1 MLFSELGLDE
11 KVLAALT
18 KNGYTEAT
26 KIQEEVIKAAMEGKS
41 IIGQSQTG
49 TGKTAAFVIPLL
61 QKLDANIR
69 KPQVIVLA
77 PTRELAM
84 QIREEFFKL
93 SFGTNLRSI
102 AVYGGSNIRSQ
113 REALEGGP
121 QIVVATTGRLIDLIE
136 RRFIDLSSVQYLVL
150 DEVDRMLD
158 MGFID
163 DIDMIWSRLGTV
175 KQSMTFSATIPQEVN
190 NLLAKYVGDGY
201 ESIKATENLMV
212 SKIDHAFIEV
222 PHFEKYEM
230 LKKYVLDHKDVKI
243 VVFCRMKHET
253 EDIADMLERDGFSTG
268 CLHGD
273 MQQRDRTRSLKRFQD
288 GFCNVFITTDV
299 AARGLNMK
307 DIMLVVNYNVPED
320 PEAYIHRIGR
330 TGRAGAEGKAIMFV
344 TSGERN
350 LLGNIERRNK
360 ITLKQIDIHGDEVV
374 RLAPRGGGNGGHHSG
389 GSRRSSGGRSGGGY
403 QGRSSGGYQGG
414 RSSGGGYQG
423 GERSSSG
430 GGYQGGR
437 SSEGSS
443 ERPAYGS
450 DRPRSSGGYQGGERS
465 SGGYQGNRSEGASS
479 RPAYGSDR
487 PRTGGYQ
494 GGERS
499 SGGYQGGERS
509 SSGGGYQGSR
519 PQSDR
524 LRSGAD
530 TFGGVFSGGTTAPR
544 TSDRPSY
551 GSDRPQTDRPKFEGE
566 RKERGNYEKRAYE
579 APRNRDDVGGTKKT
593 WPARE
598 KKDI

>member
-1 MLFSELGLDE
+1 MRFLLLSDG
-11 KVLAALT
+11 
-18 KNGYTEAT
+18 
-26 KIQEEVIKAAMEGKS
+26 
-41 IIGQSQTG
+41 
-49 TGKTAAFVIPLL
+49 PLYL
-61 QKLDANIR
+61 MIHLKLDANIR
-69 KPQVIVLA
+69 KPQVIILA

-113 REALEGGP
+113 REALEGGA

-136 RRFIDLSSVQYLVL
+136 RRFIDLSNVQYLVL

-163 DIDMIWSRLGTV
+163 DIDMIWSRLGNV

-201 ESIKATENLMV
+201 ESIKATEELMV

-222 PHFEKYEM
+222 PHFEKYDM
-230 LKKYVLDHKDVKI
+230 LKKYVQEHKDSKV

-307 DIMLVVNYNVPED
+307 DIKLVVNYNVPED

-374 RLAPRGGGNGGHHSG
+374 RINRGNSGGQGGHHRS
-389 GSRRSSGGRSGGGY
+389 GSRRTFGGGSRSGGGY
-403 QGRSSGGYQGG
+403 QGNRSS
-414 RSSGGGYQG
+414 
-423 GERSSSG
+423 

-443 ERPAYGS
+443 SRPSYGS
-450 DRPRSSGGYQGGERS
+450 DRPRTSGYQGGERSSSGGYQGNRPTEGSSSRHSYGSDRSSSTDYKPRSNGGYQGGERS
-465 SGGYQGNRSEGASS
+465 SGGYQGNRSS
-479 RPAYGSDR
+479 
-487 PRTGGYQ
+487 GGFG

-499 SGGYQGGERS
+499 SGGYQGN
-509 SSGGGYQGSR
+509 R
-519 PQSDR
+519 PER
-524 LRSGAD
+524 LRSGAE
-530 TFGGVFSGGTTAPR
+530 TFGGVFGGGASR
-544 TSDRPSY
+544 SSE
-551 GSDRPQTDRPKFEGE
+551 SHSERPKFDGE
-566 RKERGNYEKRAYE
+566 RKDRGGYEKRAYE
-579 APRNRDDVGGTKKT
+579 APRNRDDAGGSKKT

>member
-1 MLFSELGLDE
+1 MLFQELGLDE

-41 IIGQSQTG
+41 IVGQSQTG

-61 QKLDANIR
+61 QKIDANIR

-84 QIREEFFKL
+84 QIREEFYKL
-93 SFGTNLRSI
+93 SYGSNIRSI

-113 REALEGGP
+113 RESLEAGP
-121 QIVVATTGRLIDLIE
+121 QIVVGTTGRLIDLIE
-136 RRFIDLSSVQYLVL
+136 RRFIDLSNVEYLIL

-163 DIDMIWSRLGTV
+163 DIDMIWSRLPKV

-201 ESIKATENLMV
+201 ESIKATEQLMV

-222 PHFEKYEM
+222 PHFEKYDM
-230 LKKYVLDHKDVKI
+230 LKKYVQEHKDSKV

-307 DIMLVVNYNVPED
+307 DITLVVNYNVPED

-360 ITLKQIDIHGDEVV
+360 ITLKQVDENGVEVV
-374 RLAPRGGGNGGHHSG
+374 RLNRGSGGGQGGHHRS
-389 GSRRSSGGRSGGGY
+389 GSRRSFGGG
-403 QGRSSGGYQGG
+403 G
-414 RSSGGGYQG
+414 
-423 GERSSSG
+423 
-430 GGYQGGR
+430 
-437 SSEGSS
+437 
-443 ERPAYGS
+443 
-450 DRPRSSGGYQGGERS
+450 RS
-465 SGGYQGNRSEGASS
+465 SGGYQGNRSS
-479 RPAYGSDR
+479 
-487 PRTGGYQ
+487 GGYQ
-494 GGERS
+494 GGDRSSSGGYQGTRSSEGGSSDRPRSSGGYYQGGERLSAGYQGNRSSEGNSSRGGYQGNRS
-499 SGGYQGGERS
+499 SGGYQ
-509 SSGGGYQGSR
+509 
-519 PQSDR
+519 
-524 LRSGAD
+524 
-530 TFGGVFSGGTTAPR
+530 
-544 TSDRPSY
+544 
-551 GSDRPQTDRPKFEGE
+551 
-566 RKERGNYEKRAYE
+566 
-579 APRNRDDVGGTKKT
+579 
-593 WPARE
+593 
-598 KKDI
+598 

>member
-26 KIQEEVIKAAMEGKS
+26 KIQEEVIRAAMEGKS

-84 QIREEFFKL
+84 QIREEFYKL
-93 SFGTNLRSI
+93 SFGTNLRSV

-113 REALEGGP
+113 RESLDGGP
-121 QIVVATTGRLIDLIE
+121 QVVVATTGRLIDLIE
-136 RRFIDLSSVQYLVL
+136 RRFIDLSHVEYLVL

-163 DIDMIWSRLGTV
+163 DIDMIWSRLGNI

-190 NLLAKYVGDGY
+190 NLLAKYVGTGY

-222 PHFEKYEM
+222 PHFEKYDM
-230 LKKYVLDHKDVKI
+230 LKKYIGDHKDVKI

-374 RLAPRGGGNGGHHSG
+374 RIAGRSSGNGGHHRT
-389 GSRRSSGGRSGGGY
+389 GSRRSFGGGG
-403 QGRSSGGYQGG
+403 GRSSGGYQGG
-414 RSSGGGYQG
+414 RSSGGYQG
-423 GERSSSG
+423 GARSASG
-430 GGYQGGR
+430 
-437 SSEGSS
+437 
-443 ERPAYGS
+443 
-450 DRPRSSGGYQGGERS
+450 
-465 SGGYQGNRSEGASS
+465 
-479 RPAYGSDR
+479 
-487 PRTGGYQ
+487 
-494 GGERS
+494 
-499 SGGYQGGERS
+499 
-509 SSGGGYQGSR
+509 
-519 PQSDR
+519 
-524 LRSGAD
+524 
-530 TFGGVFSGGTTAPR
+530 
-544 TSDRPSY
+544 
-551 GSDRPQTDRPKFEGE
+551 
-566 RKERGNYEKRAYE
+566 
-579 APRNRDDVGGTKKT
+579 
-593 WPARE
+593 
-598 KKDI
+598 

>member
-26 KIQEEVIKAAMEGKS
+26 KIQEEVIKAAMAGKS

-136 RRFIDLSSVQYLVL
+136 RRFIDLSNVQYLVL

-163 DIDMIWSRLGTV
+163 DIDMIWSRLGNV

-190 NLLAKYVGDGY
+190 NLLTKYVGDGY

-222 PHFEKYEM
+222 PHFEKYDM
-230 LKKYVLDHKDVKI
+230 LKKYIQDHKDVKI

-374 RLAPRGGGNGGHHSG
+374 RINRGSSGGQGGHHRS
-389 GSRRSSGGRSGGGY
+389 GSRRTFGGG
-403 QGRSSGGYQGG
+403 GRSSGGYQGN
-414 RSSGGGYQG
+414 RSSGGYQGSRSSEGSSSRPSYGSDRPRTDGYQG
-423 GERSSSG
+423 GERSS
-430 GGYQGGR
+430 GGYQGNR
-437 SSEGSS
+437 SSEGGS
-443 ERPAYGS
+443 ERPRYGS
-450 DRPRSSGGYQGGERS
+450 DRSSSADYKPRSSGGYQGGERS
-465 SGGYQGNRSEGASS
+465 SGGYQGNRSS
-479 RPAYGSDR
+479 
-487 PRTGGYQ
+487 GGYQ

-499 SGGYQGGERS
+499 SGGYQGN
-509 SSGGGYQGSR
+509 R
-519 PQSDR
+519 PER
-524 LRSGAD
+524 LRSGAE
-530 TFGGVFSGGTTAPR
+530 TFGGVFGGGASR
-544 TSDRPSY
+544 SSE
-551 GSDRPQTDRPKFEGE
+551 SHSERPKFDGE
-566 RKERGNYEKRAYE
+566 RKDRAGYEKRTYE
-579 APRNRDDVGGTKKT
+579 APRSRDDAGGFKKT

>member
-1 MLFSELGLDE
+1 MLFTELGLNE
-11 KVLAALT
+11 KIIEALT

-26 KIQEEVIKAAMEGKS
+26 KIQEQVIKAAMEGKN

-61 QKLDANIR
+61 QKLDANVR

-93 SFGTNLRSI
+93 SFGTYLRSL
-102 AVYGGSNIRSQ
+102 AVYGGSNIRAQ
-113 REALEGGP
+113 REALESGP
-121 QIVVATTGRLIDLIE
+121 QVIVATPGRLIDLIE
-136 RRFIDLSSVQYLVL
+136 RRFIDLSRVEYLVL

-175 KQSMTFSATIPQEVN
+175 KQSMTFSATIPQEVK
-190 NLLAKYVGDGY
+190 NLLAKYAGDEGY
-201 ESIKATENLMV
+201 ESIKATEELMV

-222 PHFEKYEM
+222 PHFEKYDM
-230 LKKYVLDHKDVKI
+230 LKKYVQENNDVKI

-288 GFCNVFITTDV
+288 GLCNVFITTDV

-374 RLAPRGGGNGGHHSG
+374 RLAPRGGGNGGHHRS
-389 GSRRSSGGRSGGGY
+389 GSRRSFGGGGYGRSG
-403 QGRSSGGYQGG
+403 GGYQGG
-414 RSSGGGYQG
+414 RSSGGYQG
-423 GERSSSG
+423 GEHSSSG
-430 GGYQGGR
+430 GYAPRSTEGGFD
-437 SSEGSS
+437 
-443 ERPAYGS
+443 RPKYGS
-450 DRPRSSGGYQGGERS
+450 DRSASSDYKPRSSGGYQGGERS
-465 SGGYQGNRSEGASS
+465 SGGYQGNRSEGSS
-479 RPAYGSDR
+479 GRPSYGSDR
-487 PRTGGYQ
+487 PRSSGGYQGGRSSGGYQ

-499 SGGYQGGERS
+499 SGGYQGG
-509 SSGGGYQGSR
+509 SR
-519 PQSDR
+519 PDYNR
-524 LRSGAD
+524 PRSGAD
-530 TFGGVFSGGTTAPR
+530 TFGGV
-544 TSDRPSY
+544 
-551 GSDRPQTDRPKFEGE
+551 
-566 RKERGNYEKRAYE
+566 
-579 APRNRDDVGGTKKT
+579 
-593 WPARE
+593 
-598 KKDI
+598 

>member
-26 KIQEEVIKAAMEGKS
+26 KIQEEVIKAAMAGKS

-61 QKLDANIR
+61 QKIDANIR

-93 SFGTNLRSI
+93 SFGTYLRSV
-102 AVYGGSNIRSQ
+102 AVYGGSNIRAQ
-113 REALEGGP
+113 REALESGP
-121 QIVVATTGRLIDLIE
+121 QVVVATTGRLIDLIE
-136 RRFIDLSSVQYLVL
+136 RRFIDLSHVQYLVL

-163 DIDMIWSRLGTV
+163 DIDMIWSRLPNV

-230 LKKYVLDHKDVKI
+230 LKKYVQDHKDVKI

-374 RLAPRGGGNGGHHSG
+374 RINRGNGGGQGGHHRS
-389 GSRRSSGGRSGGGY
+389 GSRRSFGGGG
-403 QGRSSGGYQGG
+403 GRSSGGYQGN
-414 RSSGGGYQG
+414 RSSGGFG
-423 GERSSSG
+423 GSSS
-430 GGYQGGR
+430 
-437 SSEGSS
+437 
-443 ERPAYGS
+443 RPSYGS
-450 DRPRSSGGYQGGERS
+450 DRPRSSGGFGGGERS
-465 SGGYQGNRSEGASS
+465 SGGYQGSRPSEGGSE
-479 RPAYGSDR
+479 RPRYGS
-487 PRTGGYQ
+487 
-494 GGERS
+494 ERS
-499 SGGYQGGERS
+499 SGGYQGSRSEGRSSYGSDRPRSGGYQGGDRS

-524 LRSGAD
+524 LRSGAE
-530 TFGGVFSGGTTAPR
+530 TFGGVFGSGTPR
-544 TSDRPSY
+544 NSDRPSY
-551 GSDRPQTDRPKFEGE
+551 GSDRPQSDRPKFDGE
-566 RKERGNYEKRAYE
+566 RKDRAGYEKRSYE
-579 APRNRDDVGGTKKT
+579 APRNRDDAGGSRKT

-598 KKDI
+598 KKDM

>member
-84 QIREEFFKL
+84 QIREEFYKL

-113 REALEGGP
+113 RESLEAGP

-136 RRFIDLSSVQYLVL
+136 RRFIDLSNVQYLVL

-163 DIDMIWSRLGTV
+163 DIDMIWSKLGNV

-190 NLLAKYVGDGY
+190 NLLAKYVGTGY

-374 RLAPRGGGNGGHHSG
+374 RLAGRGGGNGGHHSG

-403 QGRSSGGYQGG
+403 QGGRSSGGYQGS

-423 GERSSSG
+423 GERSSG
-430 GGYQGGR
+430 GGYQGSR

-443 ERPAYGS
+443 ERPRYATS
-450 DRPRSSGGYQGGERS
+450 ERSSGGGYQGGERS
-465 SGGYQGNRSEGASS
+465 SGGYQGNRSEGSSS
-479 RPAYGSDR
+479 RPSYGSDR
-487 PRTGGYQ
+487 P
-494 GGERS
+494 RS
-499 SGGYQGGERS
+499 SGGYQGSDR

-530 TFGGVFSGGTTAPR
+530 TFGDIGFNSGTPRAPESGYR
-544 TSDRPSY
+544 GNRDSSTSERPQSDRPRF
-551 GSDRPQTDRPKFEGE
+551 GGEE
-566 RKERGNYEKRAYE
+566 RKDRGAYEKRAYE
-579 APRNRDDVGGTKKT
+579 APRNRDDAGGAKKT
-593 WPARE
+593 WPSRE

>member
-26 KIQEEVIKAAMEGKS
+26 KIQEEVIKAAMAGKS

-136 RRFIDLSSVQYLVL
+136 RRFIDLSNVQYLVL

-163 DIDMIWSRLGTV
+163 DIDMIWSRLGNV

-190 NLLAKYVGDGY
+190 NLLTKYVGDGY

-222 PHFEKYEM
+222 PHFEKYDM
-230 LKKYVLDHKDVKI
+230 LKKYIHDHKDVKI

-374 RLAPRGGGNGGHHSG
+374 RINRGSSGGQGGHHRS
-389 GSRRSSGGRSGGGY
+389 GSRRTFGGG
-403 QGRSSGGYQGG
+403 GRSSGGYQGN
-414 RSSGGGYQG
+414 RSSGGYQG
-423 GERSSSG
+423 S
-430 GGYQGGR
+430 R

-443 ERPAYGS
+443 SRPSYGS
-450 DRPRSSGGYQGGERS
+450 DRPRTDGYQDGERSSGGYQGNRSSEGGSERPRYGSDRSSSADYKPRSSGGYQGGERS
-465 SGGYQGNRSEGASS
+465 SGGYQGNRSS
-479 RPAYGSDR
+479 
-487 PRTGGYQ
+487 GGYQ

-499 SGGYQGGERS
+499 SGGYQGN
-509 SSGGGYQGSR
+509 R
-519 PQSDR
+519 PER
-524 LRSGAD
+524 LRSGAE
-530 TFGGVFSGGTTAPR
+530 TFGGVFGGGASR
-544 TSDRPSY
+544 SSE
-551 GSDRPQTDRPKFEGE
+551 SHSERPKFDGE
-566 RKERGNYEKRAYE
+566 RKDRAGYEKRTYE
-579 APRNRDDVGGTKKT
+579 APRSRDDAGGFKKT

>member
-1 MLFSELGLDE
+1 MLFQELGLDE

-18 KNGYTEAT
+18 RNGYTEAT
-26 KIQEEVIKAAMEGKS
+26 KIQEEVIKAAMAGKS

-93 SFGTNLRSI
+93 SYGTNLRSI
-102 AVYGGSNIRSQ
+102 AVYGGSNIRAQ

-121 QIVVATTGRLIDLIE
+121 QVVVATTGRLIDLIE
-136 RRFIDLSSVQYLVL
+136 RRFIDLSNVEYLVL

-163 DIDMIWSRLGTV
+163 DIDMIWSRLGNV

-222 PHFEKYEM
+222 PHFEKYDM
-230 LKKYVLDHKDVKI
+230 LKKYVQDHKDVKI

-360 ITLKQIDIHGDEVV
+360 ITLKQIDIHGNEVV
-374 RLAPRGGGNGGHHSG
+374 RLAGRGGGNGGHHSG
-389 GSRRSSGGRSGGGY
+389 GNRRSFGGRSGGGY
-403 QGRSSGGYQGG
+403 QGRSSGGYQGN
-414 RSSGGGYQG
+414 RSSGGFGG

-430 GGYQGGR
+430 GYARRDEGASERPRSSSGYQGNRSTGGFGGGERSSGGYQGNRSEGRPSYGTDRPRSSGGYQGGD
-437 SSEGSS
+437 G
-443 ERPAYGS
+443 
-450 DRPRSSGGYQGGERS
+450 SSGGYQGGERS
-465 SGGYQGNRSEGASS
+465 SGGYQGNRPE
-479 RPAYGSDR
+479 
-487 PRTGGYQ
+487 
-494 GGERS
+494 
-499 SGGYQGGERS
+499 
-509 SSGGGYQGSR
+509 
-519 PQSDR
+519 R

-530 TFGGVFSGGTTAPR
+530 TFGGVFGGGAAPR

-551 GSDRPQTDRPKFEGE
+551 GSDRPQSDRPKFDGE
-566 RKERGNYEKRAYE
+566 RKDRAGYEKRSYE
-579 APRNRDDVGGTKKT
+579 APRNRDNAGGERKT

-598 KKDI
+598 KKDM

>member
-26 KIQEEVIKAAMEGKS
+26 KIQEEVIKAAMAGKS

-69 KPQVIVLA
+69 KPQVIILA

-113 REALEGGP
+113 REALEGGA

-136 RRFIDLSSVQYLVL
+136 RRFIDLSHVQYLVL

-163 DIDMIWSRLGTV
+163 DIDMIWSRLGNV

-190 NLLAKYVGDGY
+190 NLLAKYVGEGY
-201 ESIKATENLMV
+201 ESIKATEQLMV

-230 LKKYVLDHKDVKI
+230 LKKYIQEHKDSKV

-307 DIMLVVNYNVPED
+307 DITLVVNYNVPED

-344 TSGERN
+344 TSSERN

-360 ITLKQIDIHGDEVV
+360 IILKQIDIHGNEVV
-374 RLAPRGGGNGGHHSG
+374 RIARGSIGGTGGHHRA
-389 GSRRSSGGRSGGGY
+389 GSRRTFGGGGGRSG
-403 QGRSSGGYQGG
+403 GGYQGG

-423 GERSSSG
+423 N
-430 GGYQGGR
+430 R
-437 SSEGSS
+437 SSEGGSS
-443 ERPAYGS
+443 SRPSYGS
-450 DRPRSSGGYQGGERS
+450 DRTSSGYAPRSSGGYQ
-465 SGGYQGNRSEGASS
+465 
-479 RPAYGSDR
+479 
-487 PRTGGYQ
+487 
-494 GGERS
+494 
-499 SGGYQGGERS
+499 
-509 SSGGGYQGSR
+509 
-519 PQSDR
+519 
-524 LRSGAD
+524 
-530 TFGGVFSGGTTAPR
+530 
-544 TSDRPSY
+544 
-551 GSDRPQTDRPKFEGE
+551 
-566 RKERGNYEKRAYE
+566 
-579 APRNRDDVGGTKKT
+579 
-593 WPARE
+593 
-598 KKDI
+598 

>member
-1 MLFSELGLDE
+1 MLFQELGLDE

-61 QKLDANIR
+61 QKLNPNIR

-93 SFGTNLRSI
+93 SYGMYLRSV
-102 AVYGGSNIRSQ
+102 AVYGGSNIRAQ
-113 REALEGGP
+113 REALESGP

-136 RRFIDLSSVQYLVL
+136 RRFIDLSHVEYLVL

-163 DIDMIWSRLGTV
+163 DIDMIWSRLGNV

-190 NLLAKYVGDGY
+190 NLLAKYVGEGY

-230 LKKYVLDHKDVKI
+230 LKKYVQDHKDVKI

-288 GFCNVFITTDV
+288 GLCNVFITTDV

-360 ITLKQIDIHGDEVV
+360 ITLKQIDIHGNEVV
-374 RLAPRGGGNGGHHSG
+374 RLMGRSGGGNGGHHRH
-389 GSRRSSGGRSGGGY
+389 GSRRGFGGGYGGGGRSSSGYGGNRSSSGGGY
-403 QGRSSGGYQGG
+403 ARRDEGVSNRSRYGSDRSSDGYGRNRSGEGTFDRPRYGSDRSSGGYQGG
-414 RSSGGGYQG
+414 
-423 GERSSSG
+423 
-430 GGYQGGR
+430 
-437 SSEGSS
+437 
-443 ERPAYGS
+443 
-450 DRPRSSGGYQGGERS
+450 D
-465 SGGYQGNRSEGASS
+465 
-479 RPAYGSDR
+479 
-487 PRTGGYQ
+487 
-494 GGERS
+494 
-499 SGGYQGGERS
+499 RS

-524 LRSGAD
+524 LRSGAE
-530 TFGGVFSGGTTAPR
+530 TFGGVFGSG
-544 TSDRPSY
+544 TSRA
-551 GSDRPQTDRPKFEGE
+551 SDRPQSDRPKFDGE
-566 RKERGNYEKRAYE
+566 RKDRGGYEKRVYE

>member
-26 KIQEEVIKAAMEGKS
+26 KIQEEVIKAAMAGKS

-136 RRFIDLSSVQYLVL
+136 RRFIDLSNVQYLVL

-163 DIDMIWSRLGTV
+163 DIDMIWSRLGNV

-222 PHFEKYEM
+222 PHFEKYDM
-230 LKKYVLDHKDVKI
+230 LKKYIHDHKDVKI

-374 RLAPRGGGNGGHHSG
+374 RINRGSSGGQGGHHRS
-389 GSRRSSGGRSGGGY
+389 GSRRTFGGG
-403 QGRSSGGYQGG
+403 GRSSGGYQGN
-414 RSSGGGYQG
+414 RSSGGYQGSRSSEGSSSRPSYGSDRPRTDGYQG
-423 GERSSSG
+423 GERSS
-430 GGYQGGR
+430 GGYQGNR
-437 SSEGSS
+437 SSEGGS
-443 ERPAYGS
+443 ERPRYGS
-450 DRPRSSGGYQGGERS
+450 DRSSSADYKPRSSGGYQGGERS
-465 SGGYQGNRSEGASS
+465 SGGYQGNRSS
-479 RPAYGSDR
+479 
-487 PRTGGYQ
+487 GGYQ

-499 SGGYQGGERS
+499 SGGYQGN
-509 SSGGGYQGSR
+509 R
-519 PQSDR
+519 PER
-524 LRSGAD
+524 LRSGAE
-530 TFGGVFSGGTTAPR
+530 TFGGVFGGGASR
-544 TSDRPSY
+544 SSE
-551 GSDRPQTDRPKFEGE
+551 SHSERPKFDGE
-566 RKERGNYEKRAYE
+566 RKDRAGYEKRTYE
-579 APRNRDDVGGTKKT
+579 APRSRDDAGGFKKT

>member
-1 MLFSELGLDE
+1 MLFQELGLDE
-11 KVLAALT
+11 KILAALT

-26 KIQEEVIKAAMEGKS
+26 KIQEEVIKAAMAGKS

-93 SFGTNLRSI
+93 SFGMNLRSV
-102 AVYGGSNIRSQ
+102 AVYGGSNIRTQ
-113 REALEGGP
+113 REALASGP

-136 RRFIDLSSVQYLVL
+136 RRFIDLSNVEYLVL

-230 LKKYVLDHKDVKI
+230 LKKYIQDHKDVKI

-360 ITLKQIDIHGDEVV
+360 ITLKQIDIHGNEVV
-374 RLAPRGGGNGGHHSG
+374 RIAGRSSENGGHHRS
-389 GSRRSSGGRSGGGY
+389 GSRRSFGGGGY
-403 QGRSSGGYQGG
+403 KGGRSSGGYQGN
-414 RSSGGGYQG
+414 RPSSGGGYARPQ
-423 GERSSSG
+423 
-430 GGYQGGR
+430 
-437 SSEGSS
+437 EGSS
-443 ERPAYGS
+443 ERPRYGSDRSSGGYQGNRSEGRHSYGS
-450 DRPRSSGGYQGGERS
+450 DRPRSSEGYQGGERS
-465 SGGYQGNRSEGASS
+465 SGGYQGNK
-479 RPAYGSDR
+479 
-487 PRTGGYQ
+487 
-494 GGERS
+494 S

-509 SSGGGYQGSR
+509 AGGYQGNR
-519 PQSDR
+519 PER
-524 LRSGAD
+524 LRSGAE
-530 TFGGVFSGGTTAPR
+530 TFGGVFGGGASRASESGYR
-544 TSDRPSY
+544 
-551 GSDRPQTDRPKFEGE
+551 
-566 RKERGNYEKRAYE
+566 
-579 APRNRDDVGGTKKT
+579 
-593 WPARE
+593 
-598 KKDI
+598 

>member
-26 KIQEEVIKAAMEGKS
+26 KIQEEVIKAAMAGKS

-136 RRFIDLSSVQYLVL
+136 RRFIDLSNVQYLVL

-163 DIDMIWSRLGTV
+163 DIDMIWSRLGNV

-190 NLLAKYVGDGY
+190 NLLTKYVGDGY

-222 PHFEKYEM
+222 PHFEKYDM
-230 LKKYVLDHKDVKI
+230 LKKYIHDHKDVKI

-374 RLAPRGGGNGGHHSG
+374 RINRGSSGGQGGHHRS
-389 GSRRSSGGRSGGGY
+389 GSRRTFGGG
-403 QGRSSGGYQGG
+403 GRSSGGYQGN
-414 RSSGGGYQG
+414 RSSGGYQGSRSSEGSSSRPSYGSDRPRTDGYQG
-423 GERSSSG
+423 GERSS
-430 GGYQGGR
+430 GGYQGNR
-437 SSEGSS
+437 SSEGGS
-443 ERPAYGS
+443 ERPRYGS
-450 DRPRSSGGYQGGERS
+450 DRSSSADYKPRSSGGYQGGERS
-465 SGGYQGNRSEGASS
+465 SGGYQGNRSS
-479 RPAYGSDR
+479 
-487 PRTGGYQ
+487 GGYQ

-499 SGGYQGGERS
+499 SGGYQGN
-509 SSGGGYQGSR
+509 R
-519 PQSDR
+519 PER
-524 LRSGAD
+524 LRSGAE
-530 TFGGVFSGGTTAPR
+530 TFGGVFGGGASR
-544 TSDRPSY
+544 SSE
-551 GSDRPQTDRPKFEGE
+551 SHSERPKFDGE
-566 RKERGNYEKRAYE
+566 RKDRAGYEKRTYE
-579 APRNRDDVGGTKKT
+579 APRSRDDAGGFKKT

>member
-26 KIQEEVIKAAMEGKS
+26 KIQEEVIRAAMEGKS

-84 QIREEFFKL
+84 QIREEFYKL
-93 SFGTNLRSI
+93 SFGTNLRSV
-102 AVYGGSNIRSQ
+102 AVYGGSNIRAQ
-113 REALEGGP
+113 RESLEGGP
-121 QIVVATTGRLIDLIE
+121 QVVVATTGRLIDLIE
-136 RRFIDLSSVQYLVL
+136 RRFIDLSHVEYLVL

-163 DIDMIWSRLGTV
+163 DIDMIWSRLGNI

-190 NLLAKYVGDGY
+190 NLLAKYVGTGY

-222 PHFEKYEM
+222 PHFEKYDM
-230 LKKYVLDHKDVKI
+230 LKKYIGDHKGVKI

-374 RLAPRGGGNGGHHSG
+374 RINRGNSGGQGGHHRS
-389 GSRRSSGGRSGGGY
+389 GSRRSFGGGGY
-403 QGRSSGGYQGG
+403 GGGRSSGGYQGG
-414 RSSGGGYQG
+414 RSSGGYQG
-423 GERSSSG
+423 GARSSSG
-430 GGYQGGR
+430 GGYQGTR
-437 SSEGSS
+437 SSEGYS
-443 ERPAYGS
+443 ERPRYGS
-450 DRPRSSGGYQGGERS
+450 DRPSGGYQ
-465 SGGYQGNRSEGASS
+465 
-479 RPAYGSDR
+479 
-487 PRTGGYQ
+487 
-494 GGERS
+494 
-499 SGGYQGGERS
+499 
-509 SSGGGYQGSR
+509 
-519 PQSDR
+519 
-524 LRSGAD
+524 
-530 TFGGVFSGGTTAPR
+530 
-544 TSDRPSY
+544 
-551 GSDRPQTDRPKFEGE
+551 
-566 RKERGNYEKRAYE
+566 
-579 APRNRDDVGGTKKT
+579 
-593 WPARE
+593 
-598 KKDI
+598 

>member
-11 KVLAALT
+11 KILAALT

-26 KIQEEVIKAAMEGKS
+26 KIQEEVIKAAMNGKS

-49 TGKTAAFVIPLL
+49 TGKTAAFVIPVL
-61 QKLDANIR
+61 QKLNPNIR

-93 SFGTNLRSI
+93 SFGMNLRSV
-102 AVYGGSNIRSQ
+102 AVYGGSNIRTQ
-113 REALEGGP
+113 REALASGP

-136 RRFIDLSSVQYLVL
+136 RRFIDLSNVEYLVL

-163 DIDMIWSRLGTV
+163 DIDMIWSRLGNV

-190 NLLAKYVGDGY
+190 NLLAKYVGEGY

-230 LKKYVLDHKDVKI
+230 LKKYVQDHKDVKI

-253 EDIADMLERDGFSTG
+253 EDIADMLEADGFRTG

-288 GFCNVFITTDV
+288 GLCNVFITTDV

-360 ITLKQIDIHGDEVV
+360 ITLKQIDIHGNEVV
-374 RLAPRGGGNGGHHSG
+374 RIAGRSGGHGGHHRA
-389 GSRRSSGGRSGGGY
+389 GSRRSFGGGYGRSSGGGY
-403 QGRSSGGYQGG
+403 QGRSGGYQGG
-414 RSSGGGYQG
+414 RSSGGFGG
-423 GERSSSG
+423 GERSSG
-430 GGYQGGR
+430 GGYARRDEGTSDRPRYGSNR
-437 SSEGSS
+437 SSSGYQGNRSEG
-443 ERPAYGS
+443 RPSYGS

-465 SGGYQGNRSEGASS
+465 SGGYQGNR
-479 RPAYGSDR
+479 P
-487 PRTGGYQ
+487 
-494 GGERS
+494 
-499 SGGYQGGERS
+499 
-509 SSGGGYQGSR
+509 
-519 PQSDR
+519 DR
-524 LRSGAD
+524 LRSGAE
-530 TFGGVFSGGTTAPR
+530 TFGGVFGGGSASR
-544 TSDRPSY
+544 TSDRSSY
-551 GSDRPQTDRPKFEGE
+551 GSDRPQSDRPKFDGE
-566 RKERGNYEKRAYE
+566 RKDRSGYQGRENRSYE
-579 APRNRDDVGGTKKT
+579 APRNRENAGGERKT

>member
-11 KVLAALT
+11 KMLAALT

-26 KIQEEVIKAAMEGKS
+26 KIQEEVIKSAMAGKS
-41 IIGQSQTG
+41 IVGQSQTG

-61 QKLDANIR
+61 QKIDANIR
-69 KPQVIVLA
+69 KPQVVVLA

-93 SFGTNLRSI
+93 SYGTYLRSV

-113 REALEGGP
+113 REALVTGP
-121 QIVVATTGRLIDLIE
+121 QVVVATTGRLIDLIE
-136 RRFIDLSSVQYLVL
+136 RRFIDLSHVQYLVL

-163 DIDMIWSRLGTV
+163 DIDMIWSRLGSV

-222 PHFEKYEM
+222 PHFEKYDM
-230 LKKYVLDHKDVKI
+230 LKKYIQDHPGVKI

-288 GFCNVFITTDV
+288 GLCNIFITTDV

-360 ITLKQIDIHGDEVV
+360 IILKQIDIHGNEVV
-374 RLAPRGGGNGGHHSG
+374 RIARGSIGGTGGHHRA
-389 GSRRSSGGRSGGGY
+389 GSRRSFGGGGGY
-403 QGRSSGGYQGG
+403 RGG
-414 RSSGGGYQG
+414 RSSGGGGYARRDEG
-423 GERSSSG
+423 SSSSR
-430 GGYQGGR
+430 GGYQGSR
-437 SSEGSS
+437 PAERSS
-443 ERPAYGS
+443 ERPRYS
-450 DRPRSSGGYQGGERS
+450 
-465 SGGYQGNRSEGASS
+465 N
-479 RPAYGSDR
+479 DR

-499 SGGYQGGERS
+499 S
-509 SSGGGYQGSR
+509 SGTGFGGSR

-524 LRSGAD
+524 LRSGAE
-530 TFGGVFSGGTTAPR
+530 TFGGVFGGGAPR
-544 TSDRPSY
+544 
-551 GSDRPQTDRPKFEGE
+551 SDRPQSDRPKFDGE
-566 RKERGNYEKRAYE
+566 RKERAGYEKRTYE
-579 APRNRDDVGGTKKT
+579 SPRNRDDAGGFKKT
-593 WPARE
+593 WPSRE

>member
-26 KIQEEVIKAAMEGKS
+26 KIQEEVIKAAMAGKS

-136 RRFIDLSSVQYLVL
+136 RRFIDLSNVQYLVL

-163 DIDMIWSRLGTV
+163 DIDMIWSRLGNV

-222 PHFEKYEM
+222 PHFEKYDM
-230 LKKYVLDHKDVKI
+230 LKKYIHDHKDVKI

-374 RLAPRGGGNGGHHSG
+374 RINRGSSGGQGGHHRS
-389 GSRRSSGGRSGGGY
+389 GSRRTFGGG
-403 QGRSSGGYQGG
+403 GRSSGGYQGN
-414 RSSGGGYQG
+414 RSSGGYQG
-423 GERSSSG
+423 S
-430 GGYQGGR
+430 R

-443 ERPAYGS
+443 SRPSYGS
-450 DRPRSSGGYQGGERS
+450 DRPRTDGYQDGERSSGGYQGNRSSEGGSERPRYGSDRSSSADYKPRSSGGYQGGERS
-465 SGGYQGNRSEGASS
+465 SGGYQGNRSS
-479 RPAYGSDR
+479 
-487 PRTGGYQ
+487 GGYQ

-499 SGGYQGGERS
+499 SGGYQGN
-509 SSGGGYQGSR
+509 R
-519 PQSDR
+519 PER
-524 LRSGAD
+524 LRSGAE
-530 TFGGVFSGGTTAPR
+530 TFGGVFGGGASR
-544 TSDRPSY
+544 SSE
-551 GSDRPQTDRPKFEGE
+551 SHSERPKFDGE
-566 RKERGNYEKRAYE
+566 RKDRAGYEKRTYE
-579 APRNRDDVGGTKKT
+579 APRSRDDAGGFKKT

>member
-26 KIQEEVIKAAMEGKS
+26 KIQEEVIKAAMAGKS

-69 KPQVIVLA
+69 KPQVIILA

-113 REALEGGP
+113 REALEGGA

-136 RRFIDLSSVQYLVL
+136 RRFIDLSQVQYLVL

-163 DIDMIWSRLGTV
+163 DIDMIWSRLGNV

-201 ESIKATENLMV
+201 ESIKATEELMV

-230 LKKYVLDHKDVKI
+230 LKKYIQDHKDSKV

-307 DIMLVVNYNVPED
+307 DIKLVVNYNVPED

-360 ITLKQIDIHGDEVV
+360 IILKQIDIHGNEVV
-374 RLAPRGGGNGGHHSG
+374 RIGRGSIGGTGGHHRAGSRRTFGGG
-389 GSRRSSGGRSGGGY
+389 GSRSG
-403 QGRSSGGYQGG
+403 GGYQGG
-414 RSSGGGYQG
+414 RSSGGGYARRDEGSSERPKYGSDRPRTSNFGG
-423 GERSSSG
+423 GERSSG
-430 GGYQGGR
+430 GGYQGNR

-443 ERPAYGS
+443 SNRPSYGS

-465 SGGYQGNRSEGASS
+465 S
-479 RPAYGSDR
+479 
-487 PRTGGYQ
+487 
-494 GGERS
+494 
-499 SGGYQGGERS
+499 S
-509 SSGGGYQGSR
+509 SSSGGYQGSR

-524 LRSGAD
+524 LRSGAE
-530 TFGGVFSGGTTAPR
+530 TFGGVFGGGAPR
-544 TSDRPSY
+544 SSESSY
-551 GSDRPQTDRPKFEGE
+551 GSDRPQSDRPKFDGE
-566 RKERGNYEKRAYE
+566 RKERGNYEKRTYE
-579 APRNRDDVGGTKKT
+579 APRNRDDAGGTKKT

-598 KKDI
+598 RKDI

>member
-41 IIGQSQTG
+41 IVGQSQTG

-61 QKLDANIR
+61 QKINADLR
-69 KPQVIVLA
+69 KPRVIVLA

-84 QIREEFFKL
+84 QIREEFYKL
-93 SFGTNLRSI
+93 SFGTNLRSV

-113 REALEGGP
+113 RESLDAGP
-121 QIVVATTGRLIDLIE
+121 QIVVGTTGRLIDLIE
-136 RRFIDLSSVQYLVL
+136 RRFIDLSNVEYLVL

-163 DIDMIWSRLGTV
+163 DIDMIWSRLPKV

-201 ESIKATENLMV
+201 ESIKATEQLMV

-222 PHFEKYEM
+222 PHFEKYDM
-230 LKKYVLDHKDVKI
+230 LKKYIQEHKDSKV

-307 DIMLVVNYNVPED
+307 DITLVVNYNVPED

-360 ITLKQIDIHGDEVV
+360 ITLKQVDINGVEVV
-374 RLAPRGGGNGGHHSG
+374 RLNRGSGGGQGGHHRS
-389 GSRRSSGGRSGGGY
+389 GSRRTFGGG
-403 QGRSSGGYQGG
+403 GRSSGGYQGG
-414 RSSGGGYQG
+414 ERSSGGYQG
-423 GERSSSG
+423 N
-430 GGYQGGR
+430 R

-443 ERPAYGS
+443 S

-465 SGGYQGNRSEGASS
+465 SGGYQGNRSSGGYQGGDRSSSSGGYQGSRSTEGGYSE
-479 RPAYGSDR
+479 R
-487 PRTGGYQ
+487 PRSSGGYQ

-499 SGGYQGGERS
+499 SGGYQGNRS
-509 SSGGGYQGSR
+509 SEGGSFNR
-519 PQSDR
+519 P
-524 LRSGAD
+524 RSGAD
-530 TFGGVFSGGTTAPR
+530 TFSGVGFGGNTPR
-544 TSDRPSY
+544 TSGFSY
-551 GSDRPQTDRPKFEGE
+551 GDRPQSDRPKFDSE
-566 RKERGNYEKRAYE
+566 RKDRGGYDAPKRTYE
-579 APRNRDDVGGTKKT
+579 APRNRDDAGGTKKT

-598 KKDI
+598 RKDI

>member
-1 MLFSELGLDE
+1 MACRRKNNLFRKSYEFLLFFFFYTMLFSELGLDE

-77 PTRELAM
+77 PTRELVM
-84 QIREEFFKL
+84 QIREEFYKL
-93 SFGTNLRSI
+93 SFGTYLRSV

-113 REALEGGP
+113 REALESGP

-136 RRFIDLSSVQYLVL
+136 RRFIDLSNVQYLVL

-163 DIDMIWSRLGTV
+163 DIDMIWSRLGNV

-190 NLLAKYVGDGY
+190 NLLAKYVGTGY

-230 LKKYVLDHKDVKI
+230 LKKYIGDHKDVKI

-344 TSGERN
+344 TNGERN

-374 RLAPRGGGNGGHHSG
+374 RINRGNSGGQGGHHRS
-389 GSRRSSGGRSGGGY
+389 GSRRSFGGG
-403 QGRSSGGYQGG
+403 GRSSGGYQGG
-414 RSSGGGYQG
+414 RSSGGYQG
-423 GERSSSG
+423 
-430 GGYQGGR
+430 
-437 SSEGSS
+437 
-443 ERPAYGS
+443 
-450 DRPRSSGGYQGGERS
+450 
-465 SGGYQGNRSEGASS
+465 
-479 RPAYGSDR
+479 
-487 PRTGGYQ
+487 
-494 GGERS
+494 
-499 SGGYQGGERS
+499 
-509 SSGGGYQGSR
+509 
-519 PQSDR
+519 
-524 LRSGAD
+524 
-530 TFGGVFSGGTTAPR
+530 
-544 TSDRPSY
+544 
-551 GSDRPQTDRPKFEGE
+551 
-566 RKERGNYEKRAYE
+566 
-579 APRNRDDVGGTKKT
+579 
-593 WPARE
+593 
-598 KKDI
+598 

>member
-1 MLFSELGLDE
+1 MIFPLSQIRVYVFIFLFFFYTMLFQELGLDE

-41 IIGQSQTG
+41 IVGQSQTG

-61 QKLDANIR
+61 QKINADLR

-84 QIREEFFKL
+84 QIREEFYKL
-93 SFGTNLRSI
+93 SYGSNIRSI

-113 REALEGGP
+113 RESLEAGP
-121 QIVVATTGRLIDLIE
+121 QIVVGTTGRLIDLIE
-136 RRFIDLSSVQYLVL
+136 RRFIDLSNVEYLVL

-163 DIDMIWSRLGTV
+163 DIDMIWSRLPKV

-201 ESIKATENLMV
+201 ESIKATEQLMV

-222 PHFEKYEM
+222 PHFEKYDM
-230 LKKYVLDHKDVKI
+230 LKKYIQEHKDSKV

-307 DIMLVVNYNVPED
+307 DITLVVNYNVPED

-360 ITLKQIDIHGDEVV
+360 ITLKQVDINGVEVV
-374 RLAPRGGGNGGHHSG
+374 RLNRGSGAGQGGHHRS
-389 GSRRSSGGRSGGGY
+389 GSRRTFGGG
-403 QGRSSGGYQGG
+403 GRSSGGYKGN
-414 RSSGGGYQG
+414 RSSGG
-423 GERSSSG
+423 
-430 GGYQGGR
+430 
-437 SSEGSS
+437 
-443 ERPAYGS
+443 
-450 DRPRSSGGYQGGERS
+450 
-465 SGGYQGNRSEGASS
+465 
-479 RPAYGSDR
+479 
-487 PRTGGYQ
+487 
-494 GGERS
+494 
-499 SGGYQGGERS
+499 
-509 SSGGGYQGSR
+509 
-519 PQSDR
+519 
-524 LRSGAD
+524 
-530 TFGGVFSGGTTAPR
+530 
-544 TSDRPSY
+544 
-551 GSDRPQTDRPKFEGE
+551 
-566 RKERGNYEKRAYE
+566 
-579 APRNRDDVGGTKKT
+579 
-593 WPARE
+593 
-598 KKDI
+598 

>member
-26 KIQEEVIKAAMEGKS
+26 KIQEEVIKAAMAGKS

-136 RRFIDLSSVQYLVL
+136 RRFIDLSNVQYLVL

-163 DIDMIWSRLGTV
+163 DIDMIWSRLGNV

-190 NLLAKYVGDGY
+190 NLLTKYVGDGY

-222 PHFEKYEM
+222 PHFEKYDM
-230 LKKYVLDHKDVKI
+230 LKKYIHDHKDVKI

-273 MQQRDRTRSLKRFQD
+273 MQQRDRTRSLKRFHD

-374 RLAPRGGGNGGHHSG
+374 RINRGSSGGQGGHHRS
-389 GSRRSSGGRSGGGY
+389 GSRRTFGGG
-403 QGRSSGGYQGG
+403 GRSSGGYQGN
-414 RSSGGGYQG
+414 RSSGGYQGSRSSEGSSSRPSYGSDRPRTDGYQG
-423 GERSSSG
+423 GERSS
-430 GGYQGGR
+430 GGYQGNR
-437 SSEGSS
+437 SSEGGS
-443 ERPAYGS
+443 ERPRYGS
-450 DRPRSSGGYQGGERS
+450 DRSSSADYKPRSSGGYQGGERS
-465 SGGYQGNRSEGASS
+465 SGGYQGNRSS
-479 RPAYGSDR
+479 
-487 PRTGGYQ
+487 GGYQ

-499 SGGYQGGERS
+499 SGGYQGN
-509 SSGGGYQGSR
+509 R
-519 PQSDR
+519 PER
-524 LRSGAD
+524 LRSGAE
-530 TFGGVFSGGTTAPR
+530 TFGGVFGGGASR
-544 TSDRPSY
+544 SSE
-551 GSDRPQTDRPKFEGE
+551 SHSERPKFDGE
-566 RKERGNYEKRAYE
+566 RKDRAGYEKRTYE
-579 APRNRDDVGGTKKT
+579 APRSRDDAGGFKKT

>member
-26 KIQEEVIKAAMEGKS
+26 KIQEEVIKAAMAGKS

-113 REALEGGP
+113 RESLEGGA

-136 RRFIDLSSVQYLVL
+136 RRFIDLSHVQYLVL

-163 DIDMIWSRLGTV
+163 DIDMIWSRLGNV

-230 LKKYVLDHKDVKI
+230 LKKYVQDHKDVKI

-288 GFCNVFITTDV
+288 GFCNVFVTTDV

-360 ITLKQIDIHGDEVV
+360 IILKQIDIHGNEVV
-374 RLAPRGGGNGGHHSG
+374 RIARGSIGGTGGHHRA
-389 GSRRSSGGRSGGGY
+389 GSRRTFGGGGGRSSGGY
-403 QGRSSGGYQGG
+403 QGNRSSGGYQGG
-414 RSSGGGYQG
+414 RSSEGSSSSGGYARRDEGSSERPKYGSDRTSSGYAPRSSGGYQG

-430 GGYQGGR
+430 GGYQGNR

-443 ERPAYGS
+443 E
-450 DRPRSSGGYQGGERS
+450 RPRSSGGYQGG
-465 SGGYQGNRSEGASS
+465 
-479 RPAYGSDR
+479 
-487 PRTGGYQ
+487 
-494 GGERS
+494 RS

-524 LRSGAD
+524 LRSGAE
-530 TFGGVFSGGTTAPR
+530 TFGGVFGGGAPR
-544 TSDRPSY
+544 TSDRPQS
-551 GSDRPQTDRPKFEGE
+551 DRPKFDGE
-566 RKERGNYEKRAYE
+566 RKDRGGYEKKAYE
-579 APRNRDDVGGTKKT
+579 APRNRDDAGGTKKT